1 MRRPVKAMAAAALLV
16 TVLAGCGTETEASSP
31 SSSSSSGSSSGSPS
45 QDPSQDPSTDPPAG
59 PFDVT
64 EATLTDQPFCDR
76 VDTAQVG
83 AVLGM
88 APDKVRVTTDQT
100 IGDKYEGPVEE
111 EGLQISDVNMC
122 ILGSATK
129 QFTVTVQ
136 PVSSRGRVQKTIDD
150 LTAMKE
156 GYGQV
161 CQVKDAPEF
170 GTPGAVA
177 ACRGTMGSSRLVAVT
192 TGMVGDAK
200 FYCSAILNVSPKGTD
215 LQGPLVE
222 ACEGILE
229 ELATT

>member
-1 MRRPVKAMAAAALLV
+1 MRRRTKATAAAALLV
-16 TVLAGCGTETEASSP
+16 AALAGCGTESGSGE
-31 SSSSSSGSSSGSPS
+31 SSSGSSASSSAAPS
-45 QDPSQDPSTDPPAG
+45 QDASPS

-64 EATLTDQPFCDR
+64 RATLTDQPFCDR
-76 VDTAQVG
+76 LDPAEVG

-88 APDKVRVTTDQT
+88 APDKVRVTTDRT
-100 IGDKYEGPVEE
+100 VGDEYEGPVEE

-129 QFTVTVQ
+129 QFIVTVQ
-136 PVSSRGRVQKTIDD
+136 PVSSEGRVEKTIKD
-150 LTAMKE
+150 LAAMKE

-161 CQVKDAPEF
+161 CRVKDAPEF

-177 ACRGTMGSSRLVAVT
+177 ACRGTSGSSRLVAVT
-192 TGMVGDAK
+192 TGMVGDSK

-215 LQGPLVE
+215 LQGPLVK

-229 ELATT
+229 ELATA

>member
-1 MRRPVKAMAAAALLV
+1 MRRPAKAAAAAALLV
-16 TVLAGCGTETEASSP
+16 AGLGGCGTESDAGAPTSSS
-31 SSSSSSGSSSGSPS
+31 SSSSSSGSPSEEPSP
-45 QDPSQDPSTDPPAG
+45 T
-59 PFDVT
+59 PFDVAQ
-64 EATLTDQPFCDR
+64 ATLTDQPFCDR
-76 VDTAQVG
+76 LDPAEVG

-88 APDKVRVTTDQT
+88 APDKVRITTDRT

-129 QFTVTVQ
+129 QFIVTVQ
-136 PVSSRGRVQKTIDD
+136 PVSSQGRVEKTIED
-150 LTAMKE
+150 LAAMKE

-161 CQVKDAPEF
+161 CRVKDAPRF

-200 FYCSAILNVSPKGTD
+200 FYCSAILNVSPKGTE
-215 LQGPLVE
+215 LQGPLVK
-222 ACEGILE
+222 ACGGILE
-229 ELATT
+229 ELATA